1 VALTSKRSPSFRTAY
16 DALRP
21 EQQAA
26 TDEAYRRFR
35 TDPRLVQF
43 KPLTQGKTLHAARI
57 GKEGRAIASVQKG
70 VVYWLWVGFYSH
82 AEYEKMIARL
92 AAKGY

>member
-1 VALTSKRSPSFRTAY
+1 MALLSKRSASFRACY

-26 TDEAYRRFR
+26 ADESYRRFMEN
-35 TDPRLVQF
+35 PRLVQF
-43 KPLTQGKTLHAARI
+43 KPLTQGKTLHAARV
-57 GKEGRAIASVQKG
+57 GKEGRAIASVKGG
-70 VVYWLWVGFYSH
+70 VVYWLWIGFYAH
-82 AEYEKMIARL
+82 AEYEKMVARL

>member
-1 VALTSKRSPSFRTAY
+1 VALISRRSATFRAAY

-21 EQQAA
+21 EYQAA
-26 TDEAYRRFR
+26 TDEAYARFLE
-35 TDPRLVQF
+35 DPRLVQF

-57 GKEGRAIASVQKG
+57 GRGGRAIASVKG
-70 VVYWLWVGFYSH
+70 GVAYWLWVGFH
-82 AEYEKMIARL
+82 DHEEYEKMIARL